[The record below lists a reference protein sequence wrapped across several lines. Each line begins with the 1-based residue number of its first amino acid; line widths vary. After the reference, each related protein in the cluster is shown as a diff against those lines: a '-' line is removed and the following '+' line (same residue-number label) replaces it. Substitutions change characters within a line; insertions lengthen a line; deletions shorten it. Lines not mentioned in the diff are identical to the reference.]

1 VISGAPVL
9 PGRFTINGETPIC
22 PDHSIVAQFRPSG
35 TIFLR
40 SADAGSPR
48 RRFDFPL
55 RQPIMFKDKREVQD
69 CLGDQQYIATDEI
82 STVLF
87 LAERLK
93 KPVLAE
99 GPAGVG
105 KTELA
110 KAWAGATGRE
120 LIRLQ
125 CYEGLDET
133 KALYEWE
140 YAKQMLYTQL
150 LRDKL
155 SQLLSEAETLSAA
168 ADRLAAEEDVFFS
181 ERFLLPRPLLR
192 ALTSDKPVVLL
203 IDEIDRSDT
212 EFEAFLLEILSDFQ
226 VSVPELGTIKAK
238 HQPLVLLTS
247 NNTRELSEAL
257 KRRCLYL
264 FVDYPSMEQELNI
277 VRLKVPDLSIKLA
290 QQAVQIVQR
299 LRGMDL
305 KKSPSVSETLDWAK
319 ALVALNAEHMDEAT
333 LNSTLTVL
341 LKHEADVQRA
351 RGGIEGGRSAGPAEL
366 DRYNP
371 YNDPRRKRGR

>member
-1 VISGAPVL
+1 
-9 PGRFTINGETPIC
+9 
-22 PDHSIVAQFRPSG
+22 
-35 TIFLR
+35 
-40 SADAGSPR
+40 
-48 RRFDFPL
+48 
-55 RQPIMFKDKREVQD
+55 MFKDKREVQD

-82 STVLF
+82 ATVLF
-87 LAERLK
+87 LAERLN

-277 VRLKVPDLSIKLA
+277 VRLKVPDLNLKLA

-319 ALVALNAEHMDEAT
+319 ALVALNADHMDETT
-333 LNSTLTVL
+333 LNNTLTVL
-341 LKHEADVQRA
+341 LKHESDVQRA
-351 RGGIEGGRSAGPAEL
+351 RGSIDSPRSAGPTDV
-366 DRYNP
+366 DRYNLP
-371 YNDPRRKRGR
+371 YGNDPRRKRGR

>member
-1 VISGAPVL
+1 
-9 PGRFTINGETPIC
+9 
-22 PDHSIVAQFRPSG
+22 
-35 TIFLR
+35 
-40 SADAGSPR
+40 
-48 RRFDFPL
+48 
-55 RQPIMFKDKREVQD
+55 
-69 CLGDQQYIATDEI
+69 
-82 STVLF
+82 
-87 LAERLK
+87 
-93 KPVLAE
+93 
-99 GPAGVG
+99 
-105 KTELA
+105 
-110 KAWAGATGRE
+110 
-120 LIRLQ
+120 LQ

-168 ADRLAAEEDVFFS
+168 ADRLANEEDVFFS

-192 ALTSDKPVVLL
+192 ALTSEKPVVLL

-226 VSVPELGTIKAK
+226 VSVPELGTIKAR

-264 FVDYPSMEQELNI
+264 FVDYPTMEQELNI
-277 VRLKVPDLSIKLA
+277 VRLKVPDLNVKLA

-299 LRGMDL
+299 LRTMDL

-319 ALVALNAEHMDEAT
+319 ALVALNADHMDEAT
-333 LNSTLTVL
+333 LNTTLTVL
-341 LKHEADVQRA
+341 LKHESDVQRA
-351 RGGIEGGRSAGPAEL
+351 RGGLESRSSRSGPQAI
-366 DRYNP
+366 DHYDA
-371 YNDPRRKRGR
+371 YGNDPRRRRR

>member
-1 VISGAPVL
+1 
-9 PGRFTINGETPIC
+9 
-22 PDHSIVAQFRPSG
+22 
-35 TIFLR
+35 
-40 SADAGSPR
+40 
-48 RRFDFPL
+48 
-55 RQPIMFKDKREVQD
+55 MFKDKREVQN
-69 CLGDQQYIATDEI
+69 CLGEQQYIATDEI
-82 STVLF
+82 ATVLF
-87 LAERLK
+87 LAERLN

-226 VSVPELGTIKAK
+226 VSVPELGTIKAR

-277 VRLKVPDLSIKLA
+277 VRLKVPDLNLKLA

-319 ALVALNAEHMDEAT
+319 ALVALNADHMDEAT
-333 LNSTLTVL
+333 LNNTLTVL
-341 LKHEADVQRA
+341 LKHESDVQRA
-351 RGGIEGGRSAGPAEL
+351 KGGIDGARSVGPTDV